1 MEFLNALIDQYNF
14 PLLTAF
20 LLGVMTSISPCPL
33 ATNITAI
40 AYISKEIKTT
50 KNTLLSGLSY
60 TLGRAISYT
69 LLASLIYFGLS
80 SFEIAKI
87 FQGWGDKVLG
97 IVLILIA
104 LIMFGVIKINL
115 GGKSEKTE
123 KIKEWLASQGY
134 LGAILL
140 GMLFA
145 LAFCPYSGVMFFG
158 VLVPMT
164 ISSTDNLLLP
174 PVFALGTGLPVIIFS
189 FILAFSVGKLTKT
202 YNAMAKIEK
211 VMRYSVATIFLLA
224 GIYYLQFLVKYLI
237 LQSDMIMFEIH
248 YLQFSV
254 KYLMNL

>member
-1 MEFLNALIDQYNF
+1 MEFLNTLIDQYNF

-40 AYISKEIKTT
+40 AYISKDIKTA
-50 KNTLLSGLSY
+50 KHTLFSGLSY

-69 LLASLIYFGLS
+69 LLAVLIYFGLS

-97 IVLILIA
+97 IVLIIISLV
-104 LIMFGVIKINL
+104 MFGVIKINL
-115 GGKSEKTE
+115 SGKNDRFE
-123 KIKEWLASQGY
+123 KIKKWLANKGY

-145 LAFCPYSGVMFFG
+145 LAFCPYSGIMFFG
-158 VLVPMT
+158 ILIPLVL
-164 ISSTDNLLLP
+164 SSIESLLLP

-189 FILAFSVGKLTKT
+189 FILAFSVGKLGRM
-202 YNAMAKIEK
+202 YNAMTRIEK

-237 LQSDMIMFEIH
+237 S
-248 YLQFSV
+248 Y
-254 KYLMNL
+254 NA